1 MDEFPEPDAALLD
14 EVVDLRRHLHRHPE
28 VSFDEAQTSHLIRA
42 RLEEIGLSVHECPTE
57 TGAVAS
63 FDGGRPGATVMLR
76 ADIDALPILEE
87 SGVDFESTAEGV
99 MHACGHDAH
108 TAMLLGVARNLAS
121 RAEALPGRYLFV
133 FQPAEE
139 IVEGARA
146 MLEGGLF
153 DAHHPDYA
161 IGLHMN
167 ATEPAGRVITRPGM
181 LWGGSDAFQIS
192 FRGPGGHGGT
202 MGRQG
207 NVISAQA
214 FVVERLLT
222 IVEGLEHE
230 GARCH
235 ATIGYLSTD
244 GAWNIVPR
252 HALMRGS
259 FRTFTPE
266 LREIALQRLKDLILE
281 TETEFAVDAE
291 LKLIHG
297 TRPLLNDAHAT
308 QTVLRVAE
316 HAVRAETA
324 IRGAPLT
331 ISDDMAEFLLRV
343 PGCYFEL
350 GGCPLDLERPNSL
363 HSPFLRLDEA
373 AFATGVRV
381 LSGSAV
387 QLAEQPAGAV

>member
-1 MDEFPEPDAALLD
+1 MLDFPEPAEAVLD
-14 EVVDLRRHLHRHPE
+14 EVVDVRRHLHRHPE
-28 VSFDEAQTSHLIRA
+28 VSFEEEQTSHLIRA
-42 RLEEIGLSVHECPTE
+42 RLEEIGLTVHDCPTE

-63 FDGGRPGATVMLR
+63 FDGGLPGATVMLR

-87 SGVDFESTAEGV
+87 SGVDFASSAEGV

-108 TAMLLGVARNLAS
+108 TAILLGVARNLAA
-121 RAEALPGRYLFV
+121 RAENLPGRYLFV

-153 DAHHPDYA
+153 DAHHPDFA

-181 LWGGSDAFQIS
+181 LWGGSDAFQIT

-222 IVEGLEHE
+222 IVDGLEHD

-252 HALMRGS
+252 QALMRGS

-266 LREIALQRLKDLILE
+266 LRETALQRLKDLILE
-281 TETEFAVDAE
+281 TETEFTVDAE

-297 TRPLLNDAHAT
+297 TRPLINDARAT
-308 QTVLRVAE
+308 QTVLDVAQARAPGT
-316 HAVRAETA
+316 AV
-324 IRGAPLT
+324 RGAPIT
-331 ISDDMAEFLLRV
+331 VSDDMAEFLLRV

-350 GGCPLDLERPNSL
+350 GGCPVDLERPNSL
-363 HSPFLRLDEA
+363 HSPFLRLDET

-381 LSGSAV
+381 LSGAAV
-387 QLAEQPAGAV
+387 TLAEQLSSPG